1 MCGFRVNQ
9 FYSYV
14 CRICTRVSDLIIA
27 IDARLAAGASTGD
40 SSYWSGLLYGL
51 SQIGSDARFLLFS
64 NAERPSGIPDCDHF
78 EWIRLGSRN
87 SRLWSLVAFPLAAR
101 KRGAT
106 VIHTQYNLSPLAGRV
121 GVTTIHDVSFFIG
134 PEWFR
139 PRDLFLLRRFI
150 PSSARRARRVITV
163 SETSK
168 AEIERYVP
176 EARGKTVATPLACPI
191 HIDPASTVDVR
202 GRFGLNGPFLLTV
215 GTRWPRKNMALAIE
229 AAAAS
234 GYPIVV
240 TGKPGW
246 GTEDFPANATTTGY
260 VDDMTLSALYREA
273 SLYLAPSRH
282 EGFGL
287 PVLEA
292 FACGCPV
299 MCSSGGALPEVAG
312 GAAIVMSS
320 WNPGDWAER
329 IREVMADSSK
339 LDDLKRRGRL
349 RVAEFSWMDTAR
361 KTMEIYR
368 QVSTES
374 TS

>member
-1 MCGFRVNQ
+1 M
-9 FYSYV
+9 
-14 CRICTRVSDLIIA
+14 
-27 IDARLAAGASTGD
+27 
-40 SSYWSGLLYGL
+40 
-51 SQIGSDARFLLFS
+51 
-64 NAERPSGIPDCDHF
+64 
-78 EWIRLGSRN
+78 
-87 SRLWSLVAFPLAAR
+87 
-101 KRGAT
+101 
-106 VIHTQYNLSPLAGRV
+106 
-121 GVTTIHDVSFFIG
+121 TTIHDVSFFIG
-134 PEWFR
+134 PEWFK
-139 PRDLFLLRRFI
+139 PRDLFLLRRFV
-150 PSSARRARRVITV
+150 PASARRARKIVTV

-168 AEIERYVP
+168 AEIERFIP

-191 HIDPASTVDVR
+191 HVNPASTADVR
-202 GRFGLNGPFLLTV
+202 GRFGLKGQFLLTV

-246 GTEDFPANATTTGY
+246 GVEDLPANAIATGY
-260 VDDMTLSALYREA
+260 VDSDTLSALYREA

-312 GAAIVMSS
+312 DAAIVMSS
-320 WNPGDWAER
+320 WNPEDWAER

-339 LDDLKRRGRL
+339 LDDLKRRGSV
-349 RVAEFSWMDTAR
+349 RVAGFSWVDTAR
-361 KTMEIYR
+361 KTMEIYK

-374 TS
+374 SS